1 MKSLDEALQQHS
13 KKFVSMVHR
22 QERNYALDQADGYG
36 QKEGRCGD
44 TVEIFF
50 SVQNG
55 VVQQVTF
62 QLDGCFHTKAC
73 ANAVSVIVEGRS
85 VEDCWDITAESIIIF
100 LETLPDDHHHCAE
113 LVIRAFYLALAWYH
127 ESERQPWKKVY
138 SRNLY
143 R

>member
-13 KKFVSMVHR
+13 KKFISMVHR
-22 QERNYALDQADGYG
+22 QDRNYTLDHADGYG
-36 QKEGRCGD
+36 KKAGICGD

-50 SVQNG
+50 SVHNG
-55 VVQQVTF
+55 IVKLVTF

-73 ANAVSVIVEGRS
+73 ANAVSLIVESRR
-85 VEDCWDITAESIIIF
+85 VAECWDVTSRSIINF

-113 LVIRAFYLALAWYH
+113 LVIGAFYLALASYH
-127 ESERQPWKKVY
+127 EIERQPWKKVY
-138 SRNLY
+138 SRRLY